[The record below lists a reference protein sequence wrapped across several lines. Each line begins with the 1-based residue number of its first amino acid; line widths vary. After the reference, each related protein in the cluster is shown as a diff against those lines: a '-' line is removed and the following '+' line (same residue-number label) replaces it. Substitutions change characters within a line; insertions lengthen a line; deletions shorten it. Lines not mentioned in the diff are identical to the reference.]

1 MSFITSF
8 RKISVLALAPV
19 LAAFGAPA
27 APVPVPEFDK
37 VPEPALAALK
47 VAKGKVISTGMVFVN
62 GRLLKGP
69 YVVSRYGTAIRVNRD
84 QVTGQIVPWIQFTT
98 AAGTKPPPPK
108 PAAAAPQPAPAPT
121 ATSSSVDDLFDDD
134 PPPAKPQAAAS
145 VPVRQV
151 SAPPPVPAGDYV
163 DTPRSR
169 NLLKRINDYRT
180 DIDRTLRNNGVF
192 IFSARHS
199 PVRLEARM
207 AKELMA
213 VLPDAL
219 RDANDARQLYDM
231 LRRKGVTY
239 IPAAACADLMRDR
252 ALYIAIRDR
261 LREIKEEQSFRRML
275 NGQGTMP

>member
-1 MSFITSF
+1 MSF
-8 RKISVLALAPV
+8 RKIFILALV
-19 LAAFGAPA
+19 SMLAAFGMSAAPA
-27 APVPVPEFDK
+27 SVTEFDK
-37 VPEPALAALK
+37 VPEPALATLK

-62 GRLLKGP
+62 GKLLKGP

-108 PAAAAPQPAPAPT
+108 PVAAAPQPAPAPPPS
-121 ATSSSVDDLFDDD
+121 SSSVDDLFDDD
-134 PPPAKPQAAAS
+134 PQPAKPQAAAA
-145 VPVRQV
+145 PPIQQV

-163 DTPRSR
+163 DTPRSK

-192 IFSARHS
+192 IFSVRHS
-199 PVRLEARM
+199 PIRLEARM

-219 RDANDARQLYDM
+219 RDANDARQLYEM
-231 LRRKGVTY
+231 LRRKGITY
-239 IPAAACADLMRDR
+239 IPAAACVDLMRDR

-261 LREIKEEQSFRRML
+261 LREIKEEQSFRKML
-275 NGQGTMP
+275 DSTGTGR